1 MKKVYMIVFFLG
13 VVLGV
18 MAHAAGLE
26 SLDPNLAN
34 HSVAPGSSSASSMA
48 MGESCP
54 SGACFI
60 TACSAPIGR
69 LTVNTRKSALG
80 VDDKNS
86 NTAQ

>member
-1 MKKVYMIVFFLG
+1 MKKVYLIVFFLG

-18 MAHAAGLE
+18 MAHAAGIDA
-26 SLDPNLAN
+26 LDPNLAN
-34 HSVAPGSSSASSMA
+34 HSVAPGSSSASSMVV
-48 MGESCP
+48 GESCP
-54 SGACFI
+54 SGACFM

-69 LTVNTRKSALG
+69 STVNNRKSVLS